1 MCFGSYLDWRQSLN
15 KKCRVFYFFYLYI
28 YIFCFFVGW
37 YCQQHVGE
45 SAFNCSGEKKVPFT
59 ACKES
64 TKKFAKLLLL
74 DFICFTMNTAER
86 ETILSHKEI
95 MTARACLQSRYDANG
110 RDQISVIISWAYFF
124 ERVLKNAILFF
135 LLWLRC
141 HIFFCC
147 YSLIIEML
155 YCCWCWRETSKS
167 ESEQFYVIPR
177 YQLMC

>member
-1 MCFGSYLDWRQSLN
+1 MQGF
-15 KKCRVFYFFYLYI
+15 FYFLFI
-28 YIFCFFVGW
+28 YIFLFFCRMVLSAACGRKCF
-37 YCQQHVGE
+37 QLLRR
-45 SAFNCSGEKKVPFT
+45 KKVPFT

-155 YCCWCWRETSKS
+155 YCCWCWCETSKS